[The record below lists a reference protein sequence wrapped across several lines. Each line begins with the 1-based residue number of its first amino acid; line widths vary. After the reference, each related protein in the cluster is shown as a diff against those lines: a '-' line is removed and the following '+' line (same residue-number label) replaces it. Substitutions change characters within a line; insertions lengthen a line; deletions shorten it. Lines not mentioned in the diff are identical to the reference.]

1 VFRWGSSFDSV
12 NGKREP
18 SSRRQ
23 RFTSTLRKILVPV
36 LMAPCGFQIC
46 SKGLSANVLVT
57 KVSQSVPNS
66 VPKRIL
72 SQGFRRH

>member
-1 VFRWGSSFDSV
+1 MFRWGSFFDSV

-18 SSRRQ
+18 LSGRQ

-36 LMAPCGFQIC
+36 LMAPSGFQIC
-46 SKGLSANVLVT
+46 SEDLSAIVTVT

-66 VPKRIL
+66 VSKRIL
-72 SQGFRRH
+72 VQDFRLL